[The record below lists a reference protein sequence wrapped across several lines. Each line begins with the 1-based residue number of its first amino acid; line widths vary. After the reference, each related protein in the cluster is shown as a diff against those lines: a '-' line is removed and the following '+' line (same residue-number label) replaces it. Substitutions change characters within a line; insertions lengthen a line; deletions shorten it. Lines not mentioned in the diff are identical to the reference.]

1 MLRALPPHLQ
11 RLQRIRRAFESF
23 TALVATPGDLD
34 DAGDGVVLPGTGT
47 LYVSC
52 SVQLNATTLLVDAN
66 TRQLGAPA
74 GVAGAEHCLGFFE
87 RGMVLKKR
95 PGAPGTVRVFVR
107 GPAGTRHLIGEA

>member
-1 MLRALPPHLQ
+1 MQKALALFVQ
-11 RLQRIRRAFESF
+11 RNRTRRAFGSYS
-23 TALVATPGDLD
+23 ALIATPGDLD
-34 DAGDGVVLPGTGT
+34 DAGDGIALPATAT

-52 SVQLNATTLLVDAN
+52 TEELAETTLLVDTN

-74 GVAGAEHCLGFFE
+74 GAAGAEHCLGFFE